1 MSKRLAHLFGG
12 EAKVKIMRLFV
23 YNPTS
28 IYTPRTVAEWVRVNS
43 AQVRKELLTLQKAGL
58 ILKRARGYTLNE
70 EYEFLPAVEQFLSEA
85 VPFSSKEIV
94 KKLSQAGQMRL
105 VLTSGFFKHDP
116 EARVDLLVVGDKLK
130 EKTLIRVIGA
140 LEAELGRELRY
151 AVFDTPDFKYRL
163 GVYDRLIRDIL
174 DYPHQKLVDKVGL

>member
-1 MSKRLAHLFGG
+1 MTKRLAHLFGG

-23 YNPTS
+23 FNPTS
-28 IYTPRTVAEWVRVNS
+28 IYTPKTVAEWVRVKPNI
-43 AQVRKELLTLQKAGL
+43 VRKELFTLQKAGL
-58 ILKRARGYTLNE
+58 IHRRAKGYVLNE
-70 EYEFLPAVEQFLSEA
+70 DYEFLPAVEHFLTEA
-85 VPFSSKEIV
+85 VPFSAKEIV
-94 KKLSQAGQMRL
+94 KKLSRAGQMRL

-116 EARVDLLVVGDKLK
+116 DARVDLLVVGDKLK
-130 EKTLIRVIGA
+130 EGMLIRVISA

-174 DYPHQKLVDKVGL
+174 DYPHQKLIDKVGL